1 MCVTFG
7 GIKQGG
13 VELLLPPQ
21 QIRGRHGSNLLT
33 QSWVLN
39 RWLAAPAPV
48 DAVGGRG
55 GRTAQRRVG
64 RRNERQ
70 RTGDWSTAR
79 DDLAAADDAA
89 SASASALRW
98 WSWDGIGDL
107 EERLCVRDTCSVKVG
122 PLFLWGPRVSR
133 TAFSFLLLLY

>member
-48 DAVGGRG
+48 DAVGGGAGRETARG
-55 GRTAQRRVG
+55 EAFVEAGRRSGGWGDAMSVKGRAIGQRRG
-64 RRNERQ
+64 TIWQRRMMQPQPPASGGGAGMGLGIWR
-70 RTGDWSTAR
+70 R
-79 DDLAAADDAA
+79 D
-89 SASASALRW
+89 
-98 WSWDGIGDL
+98 
-107 EERLCVRDTCSVKVG
+107 CVSVT
-122 PLFLWGPRVSR
+122 RVQ
-133 TAFSFLLLLY
+133 